1 VLSEEMERVVAAA
14 RDSLTDE
21 MVSRLAGT
29 ATDAMDLI
37 DRMNRSGLSAAIPA
51 LAEMVNNG
59 DLDRLAKVAR
69 LYASAEDA
77 LTDEMVARVSDTV
90 GQGMSLLDQVNRSGL
105 ERALPA
111 ISRLVADG
119 DLDRL
124 VQLARVFASAEDAL
138 TDEMVGRLAET
149 MGEGMSLLDRLSRG
163 GAGRLVEMLAR
174 LESSG
179 TLQKMAETMPRL
191 LERMD
196 MLEAMLSAVDRA
208 SAATERAP
216 RAPGGFKGLWGL
228 MRDPDNQDAL
238 RFLIN
243 LGKEMRSGV
252 QRR

>member
-1 VLSEEMERVVAAA
+1 MERVVAAA

-37 DRMNRSGLSAAIPA
+37 DRVNRSGLSAAIPA

-69 LYASAEDA
+69 LFASAEDA
-77 LTDEMVARVSDTV
+77 LTDEMVARVSETV

-124 VQLARVFASAEDAL
+124 VQVARVFASAEDAL
-138 TDEMVGRLAET
+138 TDEMIGRLAET
-149 MGEGMSLLDRLSRG
+149 MAEGMSLLDRLSRG
-163 GAGRLVEMLAR
+163 GAGRLVEMMAR
-174 LESSG
+174 LESAG
-179 TLQKMAETMPRL
+179 TLQRIAETMPRM
-191 LERMD
+191 LERME
-196 MLEAMLSAVDRA
+196 MLEAMLAAFDRA
-208 SAATERAP
+208 GQVTAKGPPAA
-216 RAPGGFKGLWGL
+216 GGFGGMWSLL
-228 MRDPDNQDAL
+228 RNRENQDAL

-243 LGKEMRSGV
+243 VGKEMQAGTAKR
-252 QRR
+252 